1 MGLDVGLVA
10 RGLAGKGA
18 RWCDVSW
25 QSFWKHR
32 GLPDLELLL
41 LLLLG
46 QRGWR
51 KLRWRLAKK
60 KNRFSRCFGASG
72 STTPSSV
79 PAQKLR
85 NGNVPYFCCA
95 AWVTDFWR
103 QRWSATMQWLVLD
116 FLTSCC
122 FFGAW
127 MIHLDGFQ
135 NDDSRF
141 NLGGIPPRNRHQEY
155 YIYIHI

>member
-1 MGLDVGLVA
+1 MSK
-10 RGLAGKGA
+10 GLAQIALKT
-18 RWCDVSW
+18 C
-25 QSFWKHR
+25 
-32 GLPDLELLL
+32 
-41 LLLLG
+41 
-46 QRGWR
+46 
-51 KLRWRLAKK
+51 KK

-155 YIYIHI
+155 YIYIYTSRWFQIYFIHPPNLGEMIQRGTHIFQMGWNHQLTRHVCQTSL